1 MSVGS
6 KRSLLFL
13 ATVLILAPPVAL
25 PANAQQS
32 RHPDQQPS
40 PDLSFPESGEV
51 LMQADELS
59 YDKETRIV
67 TASGNV
73 ELAYGERVLVA
84 DRVTY
89 SETSGV
95 VTADGN
101 VALLDPQGDVAFAD
115 HLVLRNEMRDGVIDT
130 LKVLLSDNSRLAGH
144 SVVRSGGNITTL
156 HRGLYSPCDICE
168 EKGQTTPLWQIKAFR
183 VVHNKQEKRIIYED
197 AFMEFFGVPVLYVPY
212 FSHPDPTVKRQSGF
226 LPPTIA
232 SSSELGQEVEVP
244 YFWAISPDKDMTL
257 IPRFTTK
264 EGPVYQGEYRQRF
277 ESGRMEAFATGTWP
291 RTRQTATPG
300 DTDFRGSLFGDGE
313 FDIDEYWK
321 WSFRTELAT
330 DDTYLRKYD
339 LSSATDLI
347 NNINA
352 TYVNGRNSFTA
363 DAYYFRGLLTT
374 DSESTTPWVAPV
386 LQYEYAYPDQ
396 ILGGNIGL
404 SANAM
409 ILGRNDGPQS
419 RRVSSTVRWD
429 KRETST
435 SGFVYRL
442 FGSLRGDIY
451 SVEDVPNTA
460 VPGNDFEPQ
469 TIARALPTIGTEWSY
484 PLARSDGGVH
494 QVIEPIVQLIYSPN
508 VGNTVEIPDED
519 SLSFEFDD
527 TNLFSED
534 RFSGLDRWETG
545 ARANVGVRYSIYT
558 PDGAQANALF
568 GQSYRLEDNTSVA
581 AETGLRDET
590 SDYVGRVMVSPSNDF
605 LVVYRFRMDDERFKV
620 RRNEVN
626 LLGRHGPVSAEL
638 GYGYYAADQ
647 SVTFQEREEIYL
659 GSVLKLDEYWRLFG
673 QTRRD
678 LADDRTVANR
688 IGVGYEDEC
697 VDASLM
703 FSQSFY
709 SDRDYEPDSSVIFQ
723 VTFKTLGTGSPAG
736 ARGFE

>member
-1 MSVGS
+1 MSVGG
-6 KRSLLFL
+6 KRSPFLLAAALMLPF
-13 ATVLILAPPVAL
+13 VAPASAQNAGGPG
-25 PANAQQS
+25 PA
-32 RHPDQQPS
+32 S
-40 PDLSFPESGEV
+40 PEVSFPESGEV

-59 YDKETRIV
+59 YDREARVV

-73 ELAYGERVLVA
+73 ELAYGERVLLA

-89 SETSGV
+89 NETTGV

-130 LKVLLSDNSRLAGH
+130 LRVLLSDNSRLAGH

-156 HRGLYSPCDICE
+156 HRGVYSPCDICE
-168 EKGQTTPLWQIKAFR
+168 EKGHTTPIWQIKAFR

-212 FSHPDPTVKRQSGF
+212 FSQPDPTVKRQSGF
-226 LPPTIA
+226 LTPSVA
-232 SSSELGQEVEVP
+232 SSTELGQQIEVP
-244 YFWAISPDKDMTL
+244 YFWAISPDKDLTL

-264 EGPVYQGEYRQRF
+264 EGAVYQGEYRQRF
-277 ESGRMEAFATGTWP
+277 ESGSLTTFATGTWP
-291 RTRQTATPG
+291 TSQQAGTPG
-300 DTDFRGSLFGDGE
+300 ENEFRGSLFGNGE
-313 FDIDEYWK
+313 FDIDENWS

-339 LSSATDLI
+339 LSGTTDLI
-347 NNINA
+347 NNLNA
-352 TYVNGRNSFTA
+352 TYVDGRNSFTA

-386 LQYEYAYPDQ
+386 LQHDYTFADRV
-396 ILGGNIGL
+396 LGGTVGI
-404 SANAM
+404 STNAM
-409 ILGRNDGPQS
+409 ILGRSVGPQY

-429 KRETST
+429 RRETS
-435 SGFVYRL
+435 SNGFVHRL
-442 FGSLRGDIY
+442 FGSLRGDVY

-460 VPGNDFEPQ
+460 VPGTEFEAQ

-484 PLARSDGGVH
+484 PLARSDGGVR

-508 VGNTVEIPDED
+508 TGNTVEIPDED

-558 PDGAQANALF
+558 PDGGQANAMF
-568 GQSYRLEDNTSVA
+568 GQSYRLEENTSLA

-590 SDYVGRVMVSPSNDF
+590 SDYVGRIMLSPSNDF
-605 LVVYRFRMDDERFKV
+605 LAVYRFRIDDERFKI

-626 LLGRHGPVSAEL
+626 LIGRRGPLSAEI
-638 GYGYYAADQ
+638 GYGYFAADQ

-659 GSVLKLDEYWRLFG
+659 GSIIKLDEYWRLFG
-673 QTRRD
+673 QTRQD
-678 LADDRTVANR
+678 LADHRTVANR
-688 IGVGYEDEC
+688 VGIGYEDEC
-697 VDASLM
+697 LDVSLM

-709 SDRDYEPDSSVIFQ
+709 RDRDIEPDSSVLFQ
-723 VTFKTLGTGSPAG
+723 ITFKTLGTGNAAETTG
-736 ARGFE
+736 LR

>member
-1 MSVGS
+1 MSVGGI
-6 KRSLLFL
+6 RGLFL
-13 ATVLILAPPVAL
+13 GAATFLLMPFFVTSASAQG
-25 PANAQQS
+25 ANAA
-32 RHPDQQPS
+32 RPS
-40 PDLSFPESGEV
+40 PDQAFPESGEV

-59 YDKETRIV
+59 YDKESRTV

-73 ELAYGERVLVA
+73 ELAYGERVLMA

-89 SETSGV
+89 NETTGV

-130 LKVLLSDNSRLAGH
+130 LRVLLSDNSRLAGN

-156 HRGLYSPCDICE
+156 HRGVYSPCDICE
-168 EKGQTTPLWQIKAFR
+168 EKGQTKPIWQIKAFR
-183 VVHNKQEKRIIYED
+183 VVHNKEEKRIVYED

-212 FSHPDPTVKRQSGF
+212 FTHPDPTVKRQSGF

-232 SSSELGQEVEVP
+232 SSSELGQEVEIP
-244 YFWAISPDKDMTL
+244 YYWAISPDKDLTL
-257 IPRFTTK
+257 MPRFTTE
-264 EGPVYQGEYRQRF
+264 EGPIYQGEYRQRF
-277 ESGRMEAFATGTWP
+277 ESGRLKAFATGTWP
-291 RTRQTATPG
+291 RTRQAVSPSNN
-300 DTDFRGSLFGDGE
+300 DFRGSLFSDGE
-313 FDIDEYWK
+313 FDIDKYWS

-339 LSSATDLI
+339 LSGKTDLI
-347 NNINA
+347 NNLNA
-352 TYVNGRNSFTA
+352 SYVNGRNSFTA
-363 DAYYFRGLLTT
+363 DAYYFRGLLAT

-386 LQYEYAYPDQ
+386 LQYEYAYPEQ
-396 ILGGNIGL
+396 ILGGNIGF

-409 ILGRNDGPQS
+409 ILGRSVGPQS

-429 KRETST
+429 RRETT
-435 SGFVYRL
+435 SLGFVYRL

-451 SVEDVPNTA
+451 SVEDVPNPA
-460 VPGNDFEPQ
+460 SPGNDFEPQ
-469 TIARALPTIGTEWSY
+469 TITRGLPTIGTEWSY
-484 PLARSDGGVH
+484 PLARSEGGFH
-494 QVIEPIVQLIYSPN
+494 QVVEPIVQLIYSPN

-558 PDGAQANALF
+558 PSGAQANALF

-590 SDYVGRVMVSPSNDF
+590 SDYVGRIMLSPSNDF
-605 LVVYRFRMDDERFKV
+605 LAVYRFRIDDERFKV

-626 LLGRHGPVSAEL
+626 LLGRRGPVSAEF

-647 SVTFQEREEIYL
+647 SVTFQEREEVYL
-659 GSVLKLDEYWRLFG
+659 GSVLKLDEYWRVFG

-678 LADDRTVANR
+678 LADHRTVANR
-688 IGVGYEDEC
+688 VGIGYEDEC
-697 VDASLM
+697 LDASLT

-709 SDRDYEPDSSVIFQ
+709 RDRDFEPDSSILFQ
-723 VTFKTLGTGSPAG
+723 ITFKTLGTGTPTTS
-736 ARGFE
+736 RGYE